1 MFKSAQV
8 LASTTLLC
16 CVLALSGCGA
26 SQAGQEAE
34 GTSAQPSASAS
45 VKPGTI
51 RVASDGATP
60 SVSPGSITVVNSPDA
75 EHHESSSEHSES
87 SSHTETHESKQS
99 STSADSHHEGSE
111 QNKSDDSDS
120 QQDSQKSS
128 NSSSQSDSHSSNGS
142 SHSSE
147 SSRSSSSSNSSNS
160 SDRSSNSSNTS
171 NSSSSSEKSS
181 NSSNNNA
188 EGPTQCDLDDL
199 NVSVAIGDGSP
210 GARNYTLYFQN
221 SSNSPCTLR
230 GYPRVVHAGPSGPWV
245 GREASTS
252 DEYMNPAGVTLNP
265 GDSTTAVLR
274 SVYPARFGDDCGSR
288 PVQGF
293 LVGLPS
299 GSGGVIVPLDTTACS
314 SSVPQLSVG
323 QFGAR

>member
-60 SVSPGSITVVNSPDA
+60 SVTPGSITVVNSPEA
-75 EHHESSSEHSES
+75 ENHGSSSEHSES
-87 SSHTETHESKQS
+87 SSHTETHESKQNS
-99 STSADSHHEGSE
+99 DSHSSESSHEGSE
-111 QNKSDDSDS
+111 KNKSDDSDS

-128 NSSSQSDSHSSNGS
+128 NSSSQSGSNSSADSSNS
-142 SHSSE
+142 SG
-147 SSRSSSSSNSSNS
+147 SSSSSNSSNS
-160 SDRSSNSSNTS
+160 SNSSG
-171 NSSSSSEKSS
+171 SSEKSS
-181 NSSNNNA
+181 NSSSNTVA

-199 NVSVAIGDGSP
+199 NISVAVGEGSP

-221 SSNSPCTLR
+221 SSNSSCTLR
-230 GYPRVVHAGPSGPWV
+230 GYPRVVHAGPSGTWV
-245 GREASTS
+245 GREASAS
-252 DEYMNPAGVTLNP
+252 AEYMNSAGVTLNP

-299 GSGGVIVPLDTTACS
+299 GSGGVIVPLDTAACS

>member
-60 SVSPGSITVVNSPDA
+60 SVTPGSITVVNSPEA
-75 EHHESSSEHSES
+75 ENHGSSSEHSES
-87 SSHTETHESKQS
+87 SSHTETHESKQNS
-99 STSADSHHEGSE
+99 DSHSSESSHEGSE

-128 NSSSQSDSHSSNGS
+128 DSSSQSG
-142 SHSSE
+142 
-147 SSRSSSSSNSSNS
+147 SRSSGNSSNSSGSSNSSNS
-160 SDRSSNSSNTS
+160 SN
-171 NSSSSSEKSS
+171 SSEKSS

-188 EGPTQCDLDDL
+188 EGPGQCDLDDL
-199 NVSVAIGDGSP
+199 NISVSIGDGSP

-230 GYPRVVHAGPSGPWV
+230 GYPRVVHAGPSGTWV

-252 DEYMNPAGVTLNP
+252 DEYMNSAGVTLNP

-274 SVYPARFGDDCGSR
+274 SVYPARFGDACGSR

>member
-75 EHHESSSEHSES
+75 EHHDSSSEHSES
-87 SSHTETHESKQS
+87 SSHTETHESKQNS
-99 STSADSHHEGSE
+99 DSHSSDTSREGSD
-111 QNKSDDSDS
+111 QNKSDDSADS

-128 NSSSQSDSHSSNGS
+128 NSSSQSG
-142 SHSSE
+142 
-147 SSRSSSSSNSSNS
+147 SNSSNS
-160 SDRSSNSSNTS
+160 SGSSGSSN
-171 NSSSSSEKSS
+171 SSEKSS
-181 NSSNNNA
+181 SSSSNTVA
-188 EGPTQCDLDDL
+188 EGPTQCNLDDL
-199 NVSVAIGDGSP
+199 NISVAVGEGSP

-221 SSNSPCTLR
+221 SSNSSCTLR
-230 GYPRVVHAGPSGPWV
+230 GYPRVVHAGPSGTWV

-252 DEYMNPAGVTLNP
+252 DEYMNSAGVTLNP

>member
-16 CVLALSGCGA
+16 GVLALSGCGA

-51 RVASDGATP
+51 RVASDGATS
-60 SVSPGSITVVNSPDA
+60 SVTPGSITVVNSPEA
-75 EHHESSSEHSES
+75 ENHGSSSEHSES
-87 SSHTETHESKQS
+87 SSHTETHESKQNS
-99 STSADSHHEGSE
+99 DSHSSGSSHKGSE
-111 QNKSDDSDS
+111 QNKSDDSADS

-128 NSSSQSDSHSSNGS
+128 NSSSQSGSNSSTDSSNS
-142 SHSSE
+142 SG
-147 SSRSSSSSNSSNS
+147 SSSSSNSSNS
-160 SDRSSNSSNTS
+160 SNSSG
-171 NSSSSSEKSS
+171 SSEKSS
-181 NSSNNNA
+181 NSSSNTVA

-199 NVSVAIGDGSP
+199 NISVSIGDGSP

-221 SSNSPCTLR
+221 SSDSSCTLR
-230 GYPRVVHAGPSGPWV
+230 GYPRVVHAGPSGTWV

-252 DEYMNPAGVTLNP
+252 DEYMNSAGVTLNP

-299 GSGGVIVPLDTTACS
+299 GSGGVIVPLDTAACS

>member
-16 CVLALSGCGA
+16 GVLALSGCGA

-51 RVASDGATP
+51 RVASDGATS
-60 SVSPGSITVVNSPDA
+60 SVTPGSITVVNSPEA
-75 EHHESSSEHSES
+75 ENHGSSSEHSD
-87 SSHTETHESKQS
+87 SHTETHESKQNS
-99 STSADSHHEGSE
+99 DSHSSGSSQEGSE
-111 QNKSDDSDS
+111 QNKSDDSADS

-147 SSRSSSSSNSSNS
+147 SSRSSSSSNSS
-160 SDRSSNSSNTS
+160 DRSSNSSNNT
-171 NSSSSSEKSS
+171 
-181 NSSNNNA
+181 A
-188 EGPTQCDLDDL
+188 EGPGQCDLDDL
-199 NVSVAIGDGSP
+199 NISVSIGDGSP

-221 SSNSPCTLR
+221 SSDSSCTLR
-230 GYPRVVHAGPSGPWV
+230 GYPRVVHAGPSGTWV

-252 DEYMNPAGVTLNP
+252 DEYMNSAGVTLNP

-274 SVYPARFGDDCGSR
+274 SVYPARFGDACGSR

-299 GSGGVIVPLDTTACS
+299 GSGGVIVPLDTSACS

>member
-51 RVASDGATP
+51 RVASDGATS
-60 SVSPGSITVVNSPDA
+60 SVTPGSITVVNSPDA
-75 EHHESSSEHSES
+75 ENHGSSSEHSES
-87 SSHTETHESKQS
+87 SSHTETRESKQNS
-99 STSADSHHEGSE
+99 DSHSSGSSHEGSE
-111 QNKSDDSDS
+111 QNKSDDSADS

-128 NSSSQSDSHSSNGS
+128 NSSSQSGSHSSNGS

-147 SSRSSSSSNSSNS
+147 SSRSSSSSNSS
-160 SDRSSNSSNTS
+160 DRSSNSSNNT
-171 NSSSSSEKSS
+171 
-181 NSSNNNA
+181 A
-188 EGPTQCDLDDL
+188 EGPGQCNLDDL
-199 NVSVAIGDGSP
+199 NISVAVGEGSP

-221 SSNSPCTLR
+221 SSNSSCTLR
-230 GYPRVVHAGPSGPWV
+230 GYPRVVHAGPSGTWV

-252 DEYMNPAGVTLNP
+252 DEYMNSAGVTLNP

>member
-16 CVLALSGCGA
+16 GVLALSGCGA

-51 RVASDGATP
+51 RVASDGATS
-60 SVSPGSITVVNSPDA
+60 SVTPGSITVVNSPEA
-75 EHHESSSEHSES
+75 ENHGSSSDHSES
-87 SSHTETHESKQS
+87 SSHTETHESKQNS
-99 STSADSHHEGSE
+99 DSHSSGSSHEGSE

-120 QQDSQKSS
+120 QQDSQRSS
-128 NSSSQSDSHSSNGS
+128 NSSSQSGSNSSADSSNS
-142 SHSSE
+142 SG
-147 SSRSSSSSNSSNS
+147 SSSSSNSSNS
-160 SDRSSNSSNTS
+160 SNSSG
-171 NSSSSSEKSS
+171 SSEKSS
-181 NSSNNNA
+181 NSSSNTVA

-199 NVSVAIGDGSP
+199 NISVAVGEGSP

-221 SSNSPCTLR
+221 SSNSSCTLR
-230 GYPRVVHAGPSGPWV
+230 GYPRVVHAGPSGTWV
-245 GREASTS
+245 GREASAS
-252 DEYMNPAGVTLNP
+252 AEYMNSAGVTLNP

-299 GSGGVIVPLDTTACS
+299 GSGGVIVPLDTAACS

>member
-51 RVASDGATP
+51 RVASDGATS
-60 SVSPGSITVVNSPDA
+60 SVTPGSITVVNSPNA
-75 EHHESSSEHSES
+75 ENHGSSSEHSES
-87 SSHTETHESKQS
+87 SSHTETHESKQNS
-99 STSADSHHEGSE
+99 DSHSSGSSQEGSE
-111 QNKSDDSDS
+111 QNKSDDSADS

-147 SSRSSSSSNSSNS
+147 SSRSSSSSNSS
-160 SDRSSNSSNTS
+160 DRSSNSSNNT
-171 NSSSSSEKSS
+171 
-181 NSSNNNA
+181 A
-188 EGPTQCDLDDL
+188 EGPGQCDLDDL
-199 NVSVAIGDGSP
+199 NISVSIGDGSP

-221 SSNSPCTLR
+221 SSDSSCTLR
-230 GYPRVVHAGPSGPWV
+230 GYPRVVHAGPSGTWV

-252 DEYMNPAGVTLNP
+252 DEYMNSAGVTLNP

>member
-16 CVLALSGCGA
+16 CTLALSGCGA

-75 EHHESSSEHSES
+75 EHHDSSSEHSES
-87 SSHTETHESKQS
+87 SSHTGTHESKQNS
-99 STSADSHHEGSE
+99 DSHSSDSSREGSD
-111 QNKSDDSDS
+111 QNKSDDSADS

-128 NSSSQSDSHSSNGS
+128 NSSSQSGSNSSG
-142 SHSSE
+142 
-147 SSRSSSSSNSSNS
+147 NSSNS
-160 SDRSSNSSNTS
+160 SEK
-171 NSSSSSEKSS
+171 SSSSSSS
-181 NSSNNNA
+181 TVA

-199 NVSVAIGDGSP
+199 NISVAVGEGSP

-221 SSNSPCTLR
+221 SSNSSCTLR
-230 GYPRVVHAGPSGPWV
+230 GYPRVVHAGPSGTWV

-252 DEYMNPAGVTLNP
+252 DEYMNSAGVTLNP

>member
-8 LASTTLLC
+8 LASTTFLC
-16 CVLALSGCGA
+16 CALALSGCGA

-34 GTSAQPSASAS
+34 GTSANPSASAS

-51 RVASDGATP
+51 RVASDGATA
-60 SVSPGSITVVNSPDA
+60 SVTPGSITVVNSPEA
-75 EHHESSSEHSES
+75 ENHESSSEHSES
-87 SSHTETHESKQS
+87 SSHTETHKSEQNS
-99 STSADSHHEGSE
+99 DSHSSESSREGSE
-111 QNKSDDSDS
+111 QNKSDDSADS

-128 NSSSQSDSHSSNGS
+128 NSSSQSGSNSSGSSSNSSGS
-142 SHSSE
+142 SSS
-147 SSRSSSSSNSSNS
+147 SKKSSSSSSN
-160 SDRSSNSSNTS
+160 TV
-171 NSSSSSEKSS
+171 
-181 NSSNNNA
+181 A

-199 NVSVAIGDGSP
+199 NISVFIGNGSP

-221 SSNSPCTLR
+221 SSDSSCTLR
-230 GYPRVVHAGPSGPWV
+230 GYPRVVHAGPSGTWI

>member
-26 SQAGQEAE
+26 SQAGQDAE

-75 EHHESSSEHSES
+75 EHHGSSSEHSES
-87 SSHTETHESKQS
+87 SSHTETHESKQNS
-99 STSADSHHEGSE
+99 DSHSSESSHEGSE
-111 QNKSDDSDS
+111 QNNSDDSADS
-120 QQDSQKSS
+120 QQDSQKGSDSSSQSGSRSSGNSS
-128 NSSSQSDSHSSNGS
+128 NSSGSSN
-142 SHSSE
+142 
-147 SSRSSSSSNSSNS
+147 SSSSSNSSNS
-160 SDRSSNSSNTS
+160 SERSSNSSNNT
-171 NSSSSSEKSS
+171 
-181 NSSNNNA
+181 
-188 EGPTQCDLDDL
+188 EGPGQCDLDDL
-199 NVSVAIGDGSP
+199 NVSVAIGEGSP

-221 SSNSPCTLR
+221 SSDSPCTLR
-230 GYPRVVHAGPSGPWV
+230 GYPRVVHAGPSGTWV

>member
-120 QQDSQKSS
+120 QQDSQKGSDSSSQSGSRSSGNSS
-128 NSSSQSDSHSSNGS
+128 NSSGSSN
-142 SHSSE
+142 
-147 SSRSSSSSNSSNS
+147 SSSSSNS
-160 SDRSSNSSNTS
+160 S

-230 GYPRVVHAGPSGPWV
+230 GYPRVVHAGPSGTWV

-252 DEYMNPAGVTLNP
+252 DEYMNSAGVTLNP

-274 SVYPARFGDDCGSR
+274 SVYPARFGDACGSR

>member
-16 CVLALSGCGA
+16 GVLALSGCGA

-120 QQDSQKSS
+120 QQDSQKGSDSSSQSGSRSSGNSS
-128 NSSSQSDSHSSNGS
+128 NSSGSSN
-142 SHSSE
+142 
-147 SSRSSSSSNSSNS
+147 SSSSSNS
-160 SDRSSNSSNTS
+160 S

-230 GYPRVVHAGPSGPWV
+230 GYPRVVHAGPSGTWV

-265 GDSTTAVLR
+265 SDSTTAVLR

>member
-60 SVSPGSITVVNSPDA
+60 SVTPGSITVVNSPEA
-75 EHHESSSEHSES
+75 ENHGSSSEHSES
-87 SSHTETHESKQS
+87 SSHTETHESKQNS
-99 STSADSHHEGSE
+99 DSHSSGSSHEGSE
-111 QNKSDDSDS
+111 QNKSDDSADS

-128 NSSSQSDSHSSNGS
+128 HSSSQSGSNSSADSSKSSGS
-142 SHSSE
+142 S
-147 SSRSSSSSNSSNS
+147 SSSDSSNSSNS
-160 SDRSSNSSNTS
+160 SG
-171 NSSSSSEKSS
+171 SSEKSS
-181 NSSNNNA
+181 NSSSNTVA
-188 EGPTQCDLDDL
+188 EGPTQCNLDDL
-199 NVSVAIGDGSP
+199 NISVSIGDGSP

-221 SSNSPCTLR
+221 SSDSSCTLR
-230 GYPRVVHAGPSGPWV
+230 GYPRVVHAGPSGTWV

-252 DEYMNPAGVTLNP
+252 DEYMNSAGVTLNP

-274 SVYPARFGDDCGSR
+274 SVYPARFGDACGSR

>member
-51 RVASDGATP
+51 RVASDGATS
-60 SVSPGSITVVNSPDA
+60 SVTPGSITVVNSPDA
-75 EHHESSSEHSES
+75 ENHGSSSEHSES
-87 SSHTETHESKQS
+87 SSHTETHESKQNS
-99 STSADSHHEGSE
+99 DSHSSGSSHEGSE
-111 QNKSDDSDS
+111 QNKSDDSADS

-128 NSSSQSDSHSSNGS
+128 NSSSQSGSNSSADSSNS
-142 SHSSE
+142 SG
-147 SSRSSSSSNSSNS
+147 SSSSSNSSNS
-160 SDRSSNSSNTS
+160 SNSSG
-171 NSSSSSEKSS
+171 SSEKSS
-181 NSSNNNA
+181 NSSSNTVA
-188 EGPTQCDLDDL
+188 EGPTQCNLDDL
-199 NVSVAIGDGSP
+199 NISVAVGEGSP

-221 SSNSPCTLR
+221 SSNSSCTLR
-230 GYPRVVHAGPSGPWV
+230 GYPRVVHAGSSGTWV
-245 GREASTS
+245 GREASAS
-252 DEYMNPAGVTLNP
+252 AEYMNSAGVTLKP

>member
-75 EHHESSSEHSES
+75 EHRESSSEHSES
-87 SSHTETHESKQS
+87 SSHTETHESKQNS
-99 STSADSHHEGSE
+99 DSHSSDTSREGSD
-111 QNKSDDSDS
+111 QNKSEDSADS

-128 NSSSQSDSHSSNGS
+128 NSSSQSG
-142 SHSSE
+142 
-147 SSRSSSSSNSSNS
+147 SNSSNS
-160 SDRSSNSSNTS
+160 SGSSGSSN
-171 NSSSSSEKSS
+171 SSEKSS
-181 NSSNNNA
+181 SSSSNTVA
-188 EGPTQCDLDDL
+188 EGPTQCNLDDL
-199 NVSVAIGDGSP
+199 NISVAVGEGSP

-221 SSNSPCTLR
+221 SSNSSCTLR
-230 GYPRVVHAGPSGPWV
+230 GYPRVVHAGPSGTWV

-252 DEYMNPAGVTLNP
+252 DEYMNSAGVTLNP

>member
-120 QQDSQKSS
+120 QQDSQKGSDSSSQSGSRSSGNSS
-128 NSSSQSDSHSSNGS
+128 NSSGSSN
-142 SHSSE
+142 
-147 SSRSSSSSNSSNS
+147 SSSSSNS
-160 SDRSSNSSNTS
+160 S

-230 GYPRVVHAGPSGPWV
+230 GYPRVVHAGPSGTWV
-245 GREASTS
+245 GREASAS
-252 DEYMNPAGVTLNP
+252 AEYMNSAGVTLNP

-274 SVYPARFGDDCGSR
+274 SVYPARFGDACGSR

>member
-120 QQDSQKSS
+120 QQDSQKGSDSSSQSGSRSSGNSS
-128 NSSSQSDSHSSNGS
+128 NSSGSSN
-142 SHSSE
+142 
-147 SSRSSSSSNSSNS
+147 SSSSSNS
-160 SDRSSNSSNTS
+160 S

-199 NVSVAIGDGSP
+199 NISVAVGEGSP

-221 SSNSPCTLR
+221 SSNSSCTLR
-230 GYPRVVHAGPSGPWV
+230 GYPRVVHAGSSGTWV
-245 GREASTS
+245 GREASAS
-252 DEYMNPAGVTLNP
+252 AEYMNSAGVTLKP

>member
-16 CVLALSGCGA
+16 GVLALSGCGA

-111 QNKSDDSDS
+111 QNKSDDSADS

-160 SDRSSNSSNTS
+160 SDRSSNSSN
-171 NSSSSSEKSS
+171 
-181 NSSNNNA
+181 NNA

-199 NVSVAIGDGSP
+199 NISVSIGDGSP

-221 SSNSPCTLR
+221 SSNSSCTLR
-230 GYPRVVHAGPSGPWV
+230 GYPRVVHAGPSGTWV

-252 DEYMNPAGVTLNP
+252 AEYMNSAGVTLNP

-274 SVYPARFGDDCGSR
+274 SVYPARFGDACGSR

>member
-1 MFKSAQV
+1 MFKSAQG

-16 CVLALSGCGA
+16 CVRALSGCGA

-120 QQDSQKSS
+120 QQDSQKGSDSSSQSGSRSSGNSS
-128 NSSSQSDSHSSNGS
+128 NSSGSSN
-142 SHSSE
+142 
-147 SSRSSSSSNSSNS
+147 SSSSSNS
-160 SDRSSNSSNTS
+160 S

-230 GYPRVVHAGPSGPWV
+230 GYPRVVHAGPSGTWV

>member
-16 CVLALSGCGA
+16 CALALSGCGA

-34 GTSAQPSASAS
+34 GTSANPSASAS

-51 RVASDGATP
+51 RVASDGATA
-60 SVSPGSITVVNSPDA
+60 SVTPGSITVVNSPDA

-99 STSADSHHEGSE
+99 SDSRSSGSSHEGSE

-128 NSSSQSDSHSSNGS
+128 DSSSQSDSHSSNGS

-160 SDRSSNSSNTS
+160 SDRSSNSSNNT
-171 NSSSSSEKSS
+171 
-181 NSSNNNA
+181 A
-188 EGPTQCDLDDL
+188 EGPGQCDLDDL
-199 NVSVAIGDGSP
+199 NISVSIGDGSP

-221 SSNSPCTLR
+221 SSNSSCTLR
-230 GYPRVVHAGPSGPWV
+230 GYPRVVHAGPSGTWV

>member
-60 SVSPGSITVVNSPDA
+60 SVTPGSITVVNSPDA
-75 EHHESSSEHSES
+75 EHHGSSSEHSES

-99 STSADSHHEGSE
+99 SDSHSSESSHEGSE
-111 QNKSDDSDS
+111 QNNSDDSADS
-120 QQDSQKSS
+120 QQDSQKGSDSSSQSGSRSSGNSS
-128 NSSSQSDSHSSNGS
+128 NSSG
-142 SHSSE
+142 
-147 SSRSSSSSNSSNS
+147 SSNSSNS
-160 SDRSSNSSNTS
+160 S
-171 NSSSSSEKSS
+171 NSSSYSERSS
-181 NSSNNNA
+181 NSSNNNV
-188 EGPTQCDLDDL
+188 EGPGQCDLDDL
-199 NVSVAIGDGSP
+199 NVSVAIGEGSP

-230 GYPRVVHAGPSGPWV
+230 GYPRVVHAGPSGTWV

-252 DEYMNPAGVTLNP
+252 DEYMNSAGVTLNP

>member
-99 STSADSHHEGSE
+99 SDSRSSGSSHEGSE
-111 QNKSDDSDS
+111 QNKSDDSADS

-147 SSRSSSSSNSSNS
+147 SSRSSSSSNSS
-160 SDRSSNSSNTS
+160 DRSSNSSNNT
-171 NSSSSSEKSS
+171 
-181 NSSNNNA
+181 A
-188 EGPTQCDLDDL
+188 EGPGQCDLDDL
-199 NVSVAIGDGSP
+199 NISVSIGDGSP

-221 SSNSPCTLR
+221 SSDSSCTLR
-230 GYPRVVHAGPSGPWV
+230 GYPRVVHAGPSGTWV

-252 DEYMNPAGVTLNP
+252 DEYMNSAGVTLNP

-274 SVYPARFGDDCGSR
+274 SVYPARFGDACGSR

>member
-60 SVSPGSITVVNSPDA
+60 SVTPGSITVVNSPEA
-75 EHHESSSEHSES
+75 ENHGSSSEHSES
-87 SSHTETHESKQS
+87 SSHTETRESKQNS
-99 STSADSHHEGSE
+99 DSHSSESSHEGSE

-120 QQDSQKSS
+120 QQDSQKGSDSSSQSGSRSSGNSS
-128 NSSSQSDSHSSNGS
+128 NSSG
-142 SHSSE
+142 
-147 SSRSSSSSNSSNS
+147 SSNSSNS
-160 SDRSSNSSNTS
+160 SN
-171 NSSSSSEKSS
+171 SSEKSS
-181 NSSNNNA
+181 NSSNNA
-188 EGPTQCDLDDL
+188 EGPGQCDLDDL
-199 NVSVAIGDGSP
+199 NISVSIGDGSP

-221 SSNSPCTLR
+221 SSDSPCTLR
-230 GYPRVVHAGPSGPWV
+230 GYPRVVHAGPSGTWV

-252 DEYMNPAGVTLNP
+252 DEYMNSAGVTLNP
-265 GDSTTAVLR
+265 GDSTSAVLR
-274 SVYPARFGDDCGSR
+274 SVYPARFGDACGSR

>member
-16 CVLALSGCGA
+16 GVLALSGCGA

-60 SVSPGSITVVNSPDA
+60 SVTPGSITVVNSPDA

-120 QQDSQKSS
+120 QQDSQKGSDSSSQSGSRSSGNSS
-128 NSSSQSDSHSSNGS
+128 NSSGSSN
-142 SHSSE
+142 
-147 SSRSSSSSNSSNS
+147 SSSSSNS
-160 SDRSSNSSNTS
+160 S

-230 GYPRVVHAGPSGPWV
+230 GYPRVVHAGPSGTWV

>member
-16 CVLALSGCGA
+16 GVLALSGCGA

-60 SVSPGSITVVNSPDA
+60 SVTPGSITVVNSPEA
-75 EHHESSSEHSES
+75 ENHGSSSEHSES
-87 SSHTETHESKQS
+87 SSHTETHESKQNS
-99 STSADSHHEGSE
+99 DSHSSGSSHEGSE
-111 QNKSDDSDS
+111 QNKSDDSADS

-128 NSSSQSDSHSSNGS
+128 NSSSQSGSNSSADSSNS
-142 SHSSE
+142 SG
-147 SSRSSSSSNSSNS
+147 SSSSSNSSNS
-160 SDRSSNSSNTS
+160 SNSSG
-171 NSSSSSEKSS
+171 SSEKSS
-181 NSSNNNA
+181 NSSSNTVA
-188 EGPTQCDLDDL
+188 EGPTQCNLDDL
-199 NVSVAIGDGSP
+199 NISVAVGEGSP

-221 SSNSPCTLR
+221 SSNSSCTLR
-230 GYPRVVHAGPSGPWV
+230 GYPRVVHAGSSGTWV
-245 GREASTS
+245 GREASAS
-252 DEYMNPAGVTLNP
+252 AEYMNSAGVTLKP

>member
-75 EHHESSSEHSES
+75 EHHDSSSEHSES
-87 SSHTETHESKQS
+87 SSHTETHESKQNSGSHS
-99 STSADSHHEGSE
+99 SESSREGSD
-111 QNKSDDSDS
+111 QSKSDDSADS

-128 NSSSQSDSHSSNGS
+128 NSSSQSGSHSSNGS

-160 SDRSSNSSNTS
+160 SDRSSNSSNNT
-171 NSSSSSEKSS
+171 
-181 NSSNNNA
+181 A
-188 EGPTQCDLDDL
+188 EGPGQCDLDDL
-199 NVSVAIGDGSP
+199 NISVSIGDGSP

-221 SSNSPCTLR
+221 SSDSSCTLR
-230 GYPRVVHAGPSGPWV
+230 GYPRVVHAGPSGTWV

-252 DEYMNPAGVTLNP
+252 DEYMNSAGVTLNP

-274 SVYPARFGDDCGSR
+274 SVYPARFGDACGSR

>member
-16 CVLALSGCGA
+16 GVLALSGCGA

-51 RVASDGATP
+51 RVASDGATS
-60 SVSPGSITVVNSPDA
+60 SVTPGSLTVVNSPEA
-75 EHHESSSEHSES
+75 ENHGSSSEHSD
-87 SSHTETHESKQS
+87 SHTETHESKQNS
-99 STSADSHHEGSE
+99 DSHSSGSSQEGSE
-111 QNKSDDSDS
+111 QNKSDDSADS

-147 SSRSSSSSNSSNS
+147 SSRSSSSSNSS
-160 SDRSSNSSNTS
+160 DRSSNSSNNT
-171 NSSSSSEKSS
+171 
-181 NSSNNNA
+181 A
-188 EGPTQCDLDDL
+188 EGPGQCDLDDL
-199 NVSVAIGDGSP
+199 NISVSIGDGSP

-221 SSNSPCTLR
+221 SSDSSCTLR
-230 GYPRVVHAGPSGPWV
+230 GYPRVVHAGPSGTWV

-252 DEYMNPAGVTLNP
+252 DEYMNSAGVTLNP

>member
-120 QQDSQKSS
+120 QQDSQKGSDSSSQSGSRSSGNSS
-128 NSSSQSDSHSSNGS
+128 NSSGSSN
-142 SHSSE
+142 
-147 SSRSSSSSNSSNS
+147 SSSSSNS
-160 SDRSSNSSNTS
+160 S

-230 GYPRVVHAGPSGPWV
+230 GYPRVVHAGPSGTWV

-252 DEYMNPAGVTLNP
+252 GEYMNPAGVTLNP

-299 GSGGVIVPLDTTACS
+299 GSGGVIVPLDTAACS

>member
-16 CVLALSGCGA
+16 GVLALSGCGA

-51 RVASDGATP
+51 RVASDGATS
-60 SVSPGSITVVNSPDA
+60 SVTPGSITVVNSPEA
-75 EHHESSSEHSES
+75 ENHGSSSEHSES
-87 SSHTETHESKQS
+87 SSHTETHESKQNS
-99 STSADSHHEGSE
+99 DSHSSGSSHKGSE
-111 QNKSDDSDS
+111 QNKSDDSADS

-128 NSSSQSDSHSSNGS
+128 NSSSQSGSNSSTDSSNS
-142 SHSSE
+142 SG
-147 SSRSSSSSNSSNS
+147 SSSSSNSSNS
-160 SDRSSNSSNTS
+160 SNSSG
-171 NSSSSSEKSS
+171 SSEKSS
-181 NSSNNNA
+181 NSSSNTVA
-188 EGPTQCDLDDL
+188 EGPTQCNLDDL
-199 NVSVAIGDGSP
+199 NISVAVGEGSP

-221 SSNSPCTLR
+221 SSDSSCTLR
-230 GYPRVVHAGPSGPWV
+230 GYPRVVHAGPSGTWV

-252 DEYMNPAGVTLNP
+252 DEYMNSAGVTLNP

-274 SVYPARFGDDCGSR
+274 SVYPARFGDACGSR

>member
-60 SVSPGSITVVNSPDA
+60 SVTPGSITVVNSPDA
-75 EHHESSSEHSES
+75 EHHGSSSEHSES

-99 STSADSHHEGSE
+99 SDSHSSESSHEGSE
-111 QNKSDDSDS
+111 QNNSDDSADS

-160 SDRSSNSSNTS
+160 SDRSSNSSNNT
-171 NSSSSSEKSS
+171 
-181 NSSNNNA
+181 A
-188 EGPTQCDLDDL
+188 EGPGQCDLDDL
-199 NVSVAIGDGSP
+199 NISVSIGEGSP

-221 SSNSPCTLR
+221 SSDSSCTLR
-230 GYPRVVHAGPSGPWV
+230 GYPRVVHAGPSGTWV

-252 DEYMNPAGVTLNP
+252 DEYMNSAGVTLNP

-274 SVYPARFGDDCGSR
+274 SVYPARFGDACGSR

>member
-51 RVASDGATP
+51 RVASDGATS

-120 QQDSQKSS
+120 QQDSQKGSDSSSQSGSRSSGNSS
-128 NSSSQSDSHSSNGS
+128 NSSGSSN
-142 SHSSE
+142 
-147 SSRSSSSSNSSNS
+147 SSSSSNS
-160 SDRSSNSSNTS
+160 S

-230 GYPRVVHAGPSGPWV
+230 GYPRVVHAGPSGTWV

>member
-60 SVSPGSITVVNSPDA
+60 SVTPGSITVVNSPEA
-75 EHHESSSEHSES
+75 ENHGSSSEHSES
-87 SSHTETHESKQS
+87 SSHTETHESKQNS
-99 STSADSHHEGSE
+99 DSHSSGSSHEGSE
-111 QNKSDDSDS
+111 QNKSDDSADS

-128 NSSSQSDSHSSNGS
+128 HSSSQSGSNSSADSSKSSGS
-142 SHSSE
+142 S
-147 SSRSSSSSNSSNS
+147 SSSDSSNSSNS
-160 SDRSSNSSNTS
+160 SG
-171 NSSSSSEKSS
+171 SSEKSS
-181 NSSNNNA
+181 NSSSNTVA
-188 EGPTQCDLDDL
+188 EGPTQCNLDDL
-199 NVSVAIGDGSP
+199 NISVAVGEGSP

-221 SSNSPCTLR
+221 SSDSSCTLR
-230 GYPRVVHAGPSGPWV
+230 GYPRVVHAGPSGTWV

-252 DEYMNPAGVTLNP
+252 DEYMNSAGVTLNP

>member
-60 SVSPGSITVVNSPDA
+60 SVSPGSITVVNSPEA
-75 EHHESSSEHSES
+75 ENHGSSSEHSES

-120 QQDSQKSS
+120 QQDSQKGSDSSSQSGSRSSGNSS
-128 NSSSQSDSHSSNGS
+128 NSSGSSN
-142 SHSSE
+142 
-147 SSRSSSSSNSSNS
+147 SSSSSNS
-160 SDRSSNSSNTS
+160 S

-230 GYPRVVHAGPSGPWV
+230 GYPRVVHAGPSGTWV

>member
-60 SVSPGSITVVNSPDA
+60 SVTPGSITVVNSPEA
-75 EHHESSSEHSES
+75 ENHGSSSEHSES
-87 SSHTETHESKQS
+87 SSHTETHKSKQNS
-99 STSADSHHEGSE
+99 DSHSSESSHEGSE
-111 QNKSDDSDS
+111 QSKSDDSADS

-128 NSSSQSDSHSSNGS
+128 NSSSQSGSNSSGSSSNS
-142 SHSSE
+142 SG
-147 SSRSSSSSNSSNS
+147 SSSSSNSSNS
-160 SDRSSNSSNTS
+160 SNSSG
-171 NSSSSSEKSS
+171 SSEKSS
-181 NSSNNNA
+181 NSSSNTVA
-188 EGPTQCDLDDL
+188 EGSTQCDLDDL
-199 NVSVAIGDGSP
+199 NISVAVGEGSP

-221 SSNSPCTLR
+221 SSDSSCTLR
-230 GYPRVVHAGPSGPWV
+230 GYPRVVHAGPSGTWV

-252 DEYMNPAGVTLNP
+252 DEYMNSAGVTLNP

-274 SVYPARFGDDCGSR
+274 SVYPARFGDACGSR